1 MRHSTLQMAQ
11 FFQLINGMW
20 GDGRNLWER
29 QLQIERDVK
38 EVMTKCRRHVD
49 ADSNKLC
56 GKRLLETNG
65 DSLNIGK
72 VLGDNEKLMAIF

>member
-1 MRHSTLQMAQ
+1 MAQ
-11 FFQLINGMW
+11 FFQLINGM
-20 GDGRNLWER
+20 GCDGRTLWER

-38 EVMTKCRRHVD
+38 EVMTKCRPHVD

-56 GKRLLETNG
+56 VKSLLERNG
-65 DSLNIGK
+65 DNLNIGK

>member
-1 MRHSTLQMAQ
+1 M
-11 FFQLINGMW
+11 
-20 GDGRNLWER
+20 
-29 QLQIERDVK
+29 QIERDVK